1 MLYSPEASARQ
12 FPGGA
17 FSLEGSPGEGR
28 GGAGTELLEYSRMK
42 GFL

>member
-28 GGAGTELLEYSRMK
+28 GGGAQNCSNTLG
-42 GFL
+42 